1 VNGRVAVSAWLAVS
15 FLLMI
20 VGTLGPWGDIVL
32 GNSVKG
38 WDTSGGPTV
47 LVAIVLLAI
56 AALPAALLPRSP
68 KPARIGVLAIGV
80 FVGCLMAALAVYWA
94 VSIEDLV
101 SSSPGVEG
109 AGWGVY
115 LTAIGSVS
123 ALLALIALLVVA
135 IRSPGSPR
143 PVATTGH
150 VAGWYP
156 DPSTPGLQRY
166 WDGAQWTQHTN
177 PG

>member
-1 VNGRVAVSAWLAVS
+1 MNGRVLVSAWLAIS

-20 VGTLGPWGDIVL
+20 VGTIGPWGDIVL
-32 GNSVKG
+32 GNDVKG

-47 LVAIVLLAI
+47 LVAIVLLALC
-56 AALPAALLPRSP
+56 ALPAAVLPRSP
-68 KPARIGVLAIGV
+68 KPARVGVLAIGI
-80 FVGCLMAALAVYWA
+80 FLGCLMAALAVYWA
-94 VSIEDLV
+94 VSIENLV
-101 SSSPGVEG
+101 SDTPGVNG

-115 LTAIGSVS
+115 VTAIGSVS
-123 ALLALIALLVVA
+123 ALIALIALLVVA
-135 IRSPGSPR
+135 IRSPGASR
-143 PVATTGH
+143 PVVATGQA
-150 VAGWYP
+150 AGWYP